1 MAITNFIQELWSAGV
16 QSAYAQAQVVIPTLT
31 NTFSGTAARGN
42 TVHIIGAVTPTIV
55 DYADEGRTISAEAL
69 SDTEVL
75 LQINQEKAFSVYV
88 DDVDLTQVNGTFDAW
103 VQSAGR
109 ALAEDSE
116 TYVLGKLLDEGT
128 EAGTPTINSGETA
141 KAAIRLVRKTLA
153 DSKVPAA
160 NRYLVVNP
168 AMSDLLLAGLSD
180 VALAGSADELRNG
193 MLGRLY
199 GFSVLESALLGD
211 PDVPTAVGYHSAAV
225 AFASTIDKVEALRAP
240 NKFADIV
247 RGLNVY
253 GAKVSLPAG
262 VAFVVAD

>member
-1 MAITNFIQELWSAGV
+1 MAITNFIQELWSAGIQTAFA
-16 QSAYAQAQVVIPTLT
+16 QSQVVIPTLT

-42 TVHIIGAVTPTIV
+42 TVHIIGAVTPSIV

-75 LQINQEKAFSVYV
+75 LQINQEKAFSVFI
-88 DDVDLTQVNGTFDAW
+88 DDVDATQVNGTFDAW

-116 TYVLGKLLDEGT
+116 TYVLNKLLDEGT

-141 KAAIRLVRKTLA
+141 KSAVRLVRKTLA

-168 AMSDLLLAGLSD
+168 AFADLLLAGLSD
-180 VALAGSADELRNG
+180 VALAGSAEELRNG
-193 MLGRLY
+193 SLGRLY
-199 GFSVLESALLGD
+199 GFNVLESALLGD
-211 PDVPTAVGYHSAAV
+211 PEVPTAVGYHSATV
-225 AFASTIDKVEALRAP
+225 AYASTIDKVEALRAP

-253 GAKVSLPAG
+253 GAKVTLPAG
-262 VAFVVAD
+262 VAYVVAD